1 MRVNY
6 GKGNVKKSLHR
17 RNKCPKMLF
26 LYFFIIL
33 YSCWLNVSAIR
44 AVTSELHSAEV
55 IHVFTVLLLFCHIK
69 LQCTV

>member
-1 MRVNY
+1 
-6 GKGNVKKSLHR
+6 
-17 RNKCPKMLF
+17 MLF

-69 LQCTV
+69 LQRTV